1 MPSLPVIDSSWLAT
15 NATKWLP
22 QAARMPQMRI
32 WMLRTTSAYPDNEG
46 KPPSGGTL
54 TQPERRGVGRR
65 TVIEAAKE
73 KVATIDL
80 ANHLCGQAKMQRI
93 GEEWVARCP
102 LPEHEDKTPSF
113 TVNPVKNLWFCHGCL
128 RGGDVVEL
136 ARFAW
141 RYDKHEVAMAAAD
154 LLHEFGHEIPQR
166 PASWCRKQERQRPV
180 RDAIDQVRF
189 DHLRRRLFRRI
200 FAPSLLRIADTE
212 EREAEAAIL
221 WEATELLARLLVAQL
236 RGGGE

>member
-1 MPSLPVIDSSWLAT
+1 
-15 NATKWLP
+15 
-22 QAARMPQMRI
+22 
-32 WMLRTTSAYPDNEG
+32 MLRTTLADPDNEG
-46 KPPSGGTL
+46 KPPSGGTP

-73 KVATIDL
+73 KVATKDL
-80 ANHLCGQAKMQRI
+80 ADILCGQAKLQRI

-141 RYDKHEVAMAAAD
+141 GYRWADELAM
-154 LLHEFGHEIPQR
+154 LT
-166 PASWCRKQERQRPV
+166 
-180 RDAIDQVRF
+180 
-189 DHLRRRLFRRI
+189 
-200 FAPSLLRIADTE
+200 APSTHTLVERLGWRLGTFADV
-212 EREAEAAIL
+212 AV
-221 WEATELLARLLVAQL
+221 AR
-236 RGGGE
+236 